1 MPPFDQVSERD
12 KVIDAGSHPCGR
24 CQVGEI
30 AFCTGLTAGEVAR
43 LATVVG
49 QVHIPAHGTIFTEG
63 ELAAYMFSLTIGTVK
78 LYKLL
83 PDGRRQI
90 TAFLFPG
97 DFFGLALE
105 GNYAYSAEALTPVV
119 TCRFPRRKLDGL
131 LEDVPR
137 IEKRLLGLAIDEL
150 AAAHDQMLLLGRK
163 TAREKVASF
172 LLMISRRAERR
183 GLSVS
188 PIALPMG
195 RSDIADYLGL
205 TIETVSRT
213 LTQMKRDGVIALPD
227 SGHAELRDVPELKRI
242 AEGA

>member
-1 MPPFDQVSERD
+1 MPPFDHVSDRD
-12 KVIDAGSHPCGR
+12 RLVEPGSHPCGR
-24 CQVGEI
+24 CQVGEV
-30 AFCTGLTAGEVAR
+30 AFCNGLTALEVAR
-43 LATVVG
+43 LSTIVG
-49 QVHIPAHGTIFTEG
+49 QVQIAPNAAIFNEGDVAAHM
-63 ELAAYMFSLTIGTVK
+63 YSLTIGTVK

-97 DFFGLALE
+97 DFFGLAVG
-105 GNYAYSAEALTPVV
+105 GNYAYTAEALSPVV
-119 TCRFPRRKLDGL
+119 LCRFPRRKLDGL

-183 GLSVS
+183 GMAPS
-188 PIALPMG
+188 PISLPMG

-213 LTQMKRDGVIALPD
+213 LTQLKRDGTIALPD
-227 SGHAELRDVPELKRI
+227 AGHAILRDIPALRRL
-242 AEGA
+242 AEGG